1 MTDDSDPFANLGK
14 DGGDESDTQPV
25 ADHDPEQ
32 REVSGQTQDPTH
44 ERPTKAESTIGRVT
58 GKLLAT
64 IPKPLMGIRETMFKR
79 MFTKALENYHKT
91 AGGDAIAINARENQQ
106 IELEP
111 VLYRSPE
118 EVEEGEQPGWK
129 VKGRDKAWRPT
140 EEGSVDYLGRVP
152 VVNLEDDAHVEAG
165 WLAPRIGH
173 AIEHEQY
180 QPVFTNP
187 TFKSVFEVGGG
198 QQASP
203 NALADGGID
212 VGPQQDLDRWAQQH
226 LGGLELDQPGV
237 FSGETLIDLDS
248 GDGYDGMR
256 ISASKASEWQAEHAA
271 SEQMQMQEDR
281 GYLRGLAQG
290 NDGPS
295 LVKLLLICAAII
307 LGVLGIVFV
316 LPEMLGGS
324 GGGINPLTVSALG
337 TLL

>member
-1 MTDDSDPFANLGK
+1 MSLVLYGLGAAAALGAV
-14 DGGDESDTQPV
+14 GG
-25 ADHDPEQ
+25 AYYLYA
-32 REVSGQTQDPTH
+32 REVDAGESEIP
-44 ERPTKAESTIGRVT
+44 ERPTKPESTVGRVT

-64 IPKPLMGIRETMFKR
+64 IPKPLIGVRETMFKR

-91 AGGDAIAINARENQQ
+91 AGGDAIGINARDNQK

-111 VLYRSPE
+111 VLFRSPE
-118 EVEEGEQPGWK
+118 EVDEGEQPGWK
-129 VKGRDKAWRPT
+129 VKGRDKVWKAT

-187 TFKSVFEVGGG
+187 TFKSVFDVGG

-203 NALADGGID
+203 NALADGGQN
-212 VGPQQDLDRWAQQH
+212 VGPQEELDRWAQQH
-226 LGGLELDQPGV
+226 LGGLELDNPGI

-281 GYLRGLAQG
+281 GYLRGLAHG
-290 NDGPS
+290 DDGPS
-295 LVKLLLICAAII
+295 VVKLLLICAAII
-307 LGVLGIVFV
+307 LGALAIIELGPI
-316 LPEMLGGS
+316 LLGGGG
-324 GGGINPLTVSALG
+324 GGGINPLTISALG
-337 TLL
+337 AL